1 MKATLNNGQVKQYY
15 ALFDGQTG
23 RYLAT
28 GLNSTNLNE
37 LFEDYSD
44 YKSVDH
50 DGEGEFRTYFN
61 SMLLEDKINFI
72 NLDGFTIEKQDKEF
86 EEEF

>member
-1 MKATLNNGQVKQYY
+1 MKTTLNSEQVKQYY

-37 LFEDYSD
+37 LLEDYSD
-44 YKSVDH
+44 YKSVDY
-50 DGEGEFRTYFN
+50 DGEGEFKTYFN
-61 SMLLEDKINFI
+61 SMPLEDKINFI
-72 NLDGFTIEKQDKEF
+72 NLDGFSIEKQDKEF

>member
-1 MKATLNNGQVKQYY
+1 MKIKLNSEQVKQYY
-15 ALFDGQTG
+15 ALFDEQTG

-37 LFEDYSD
+37 LLEDYSD
-44 YKSVDH
+44 YKSVDY
-50 DGEGEFRTYFN
+50 DGIGEFRTYFN
-61 SMLLEDKINFI
+61 SMSLDDKINFI
-72 NLDGFTIEKQDKEF
+72 NLDGFSIEKQDKEF